1 MPTLDMLKGRVVLAL
16 EDSGIHGALIEGAL
30 SRAGARLA
38 GPFTSCADAAVW
50 LKSNTPDLA
59 VLDVAL
65 GDEPCAKVARELRQE
80 GVPFVVFSA
89 DSASSAPREFRNVPW
104 IEKPAM
110 DHLVIA
116 LAEAARL
123 AG

>member
-1 MPTLDMLKGRVVLAL
+1 
-16 EDSGIHGALIEGAL
+16 
-30 SRAGARLA
+30 
-38 GPFTSCADAAVW
+38 
-50 LKSNTPDLA
+50 
-59 VLDVAL
+59 VLDVAV
-65 GDEPCAKVARELRQE
+65 GDEPCAKVARELQQE

-89 DSASSAPREFRNVPW
+89 DSRNNAPREFRNVPW

-116 LAEAARL
+116 LVEAARL

>member
-1 MPTLDMLKGRVVLAL
+1 MPGLELLKGRVVLAI
-16 EDSGIHGALIEGAL
+16 EDSAIHGALVERAL
-30 SRAGARLA
+30 SRAGATLA
-38 GPFTSCADAAVW
+38 GPFSSCSDAVSW
-50 LKSNTPDLA
+50 LEENTPHLA
-59 VLDVAL
+59 VLDVAV
-65 GDEPCAKVARELRQE
+65 GDEPCAKVARELQQE

-89 DSASSAPREFRNVPW
+89 DSRNNAPREFRNVPW